1 MAPPAADPPSGDALE
16 RWLAEVRTDQ
26 AARSRARLGALRAH
40 AAEDAT
46 VIGVLADLG
55 ERRSPVL
62 VTTTH
67 GRRHR
72 VEVRAVGPDAVVL
85 AAGRDEWL
93 VTRLACIAAVRLIG
107 GDPVHGEGSVST
119 TASFGRILAGA
130 AEPGDRLRLALGGEV
145 LAGEVLSI
153 SAEVAVLRLESND
166 LTYVNLA
173 TVEEAVVRSAL

>member
-93 VTRLACIAAVRLIG
+93 VTRLACIAAVRLVG
-107 GDPVHGEGSVST
+107 GDPVHGGSWPAPPSRV
-119 TASFGRILAGA
+119 TASAW
-130 AEPGDRLRLALGGEV
+130 
-145 LAGEVLSI
+145 
-153 SAEVAVLRLESND
+153 
-166 LTYVNLA
+166 
-173 TVEEAVVRSAL
+173 RSAGRCWPERSSRSAPRWRCYASSRTT